1 MAIDWTLLQDAL
13 QASLLVWKLAW
24 RRELIVWIYIPI
36 GILCVLLACWGVD
49 SLIGLSSVSF
59 PASVALLILLFFA
72 LILCEC
78 TLGSQRTKK
87 IVQIVDIPA
96 GFALRYINVFFTP
109 SFVLLP
115 LSKPVSGVE
124 VGKIIS
130 VFLIGFVVI
139 FATTAYFTR
148 GLQIL
153 LGSSKRAI
161 IERAEEMGMEDD
173 DIPLTESSRNPP
185 TTGTSSTTEL
195 ATDDHISTYTQDIIL
210 PSRAQDPSQV
220 RGTGGPPQSEPQVT
234 SQPSPPIPQQD
245 PRPPTRPQ
253 KWATFVNLHLDTLTY
268 TVLFLFI
275 GLPIYYALDY
285 TMPADLTISILTYFL
300 AISLPSKYKQFLHPV
315 LVSSSIII
323 LAIWILALSNHSS
336 LQKTLKSYSTK
347 TRYIQLFNGQGPDLP
362 PPGAGDIF
370 SSILDVSIVALALPM
385 FQYRN
390 ELKRHFPSIIL
401 PNILIATASLFAY
414 PALCHALD
422 IAPARSLSFASRSL
436 TLALATPATQ
446 NLGGDLQLVAVLCIM
461 SGVLGV
467 LIGPALLKWLR
478 IPEDDYVTRGV
489 ALGGNSS
496 AIATALLLVSDP
508 RAAAL
513 SSLSMSLFG
522 TVMVALTSVPV
533 VAKVVGSLAGLY

>member
-1 MAIDWTLLQDAL
+1 M
-13 QASLLVWKLAW
+13 
-24 RRELIVWIYIPI
+24 
-36 GILCVLLACWGVD
+36 
-49 SLIGLSSVSF
+49 
-59 PASVALLILLFFA
+59 
-72 LILCEC
+72 
-78 TLGSQRTKK
+78 
-87 IVQIVDIPA
+87 
-96 GFALRYINVFFTP
+96 
-109 SFVLLP
+109 
-115 LSKPVSGVE
+115 
-124 VGKIIS
+124 
-130 VFLIGFVVI
+130 IGFVVI

-161 IERAEEMGMEDD
+161 IERAEEMGIEDD
-173 DIPLTESSRNPP
+173 DIPLTELSRNPP
-185 TTGTSSTTEL
+185 STETSSTTEL
-195 ATDDHISTYTQDIIL
+195 ATDDHTSTYTQDITL

-220 RGTGGPPQSEPQVT
+220 RGTGGPPQSEPPVT
-234 SQPSPPIPQQD
+234 SHPSPPIPQQD

-253 KWATFVNLHLDTLTY
+253 RWATFINLHLDTLTY
-268 TVLFLFI
+268 TVIFLFI

-285 TMPADLTISILTYFL
+285 TMPAHLTLSILTYSL
-300 AISLPSKYKQFLHPV
+300 AISLPPKYKQFLHPV
-315 LVSSSIII
+315 LVSSSTTI
-323 LAIWILALSNHSS
+323 LTIWILALSNHST
-336 LQKTLKSYSTK
+336 LQKTLRSYSTK
-347 TRYIQLFNGQGPDLP
+347 TRYIQLFNGQGSNLP

-401 PNILIATASLFAY
+401 PNILIATASLFGY

-461 SGVLGV
+461 SGVMGV

-489 ALGGNSS
+489 TLGGNSS

-533 VAKVVGSLAGLY
+533 VAKVVGGLAGL